1 MTRKIITR
9 ADTTKVAE
17 SAIAEAKSAEEIAR
31 CYPVM
36 RELRTHL
43 STPDEFIER
52 VQRQQKDGYRV
63 VYLKTE
69 GKIRAVAGYRLSESL
84 FAGRFLYVDDLVASA
99 KDRSAGF
106 GGQLFDWL
114 VRFARAQK
122 CLHLELDSGVQ
133 RFDAH
138 RFYLM
143 KRMSISSHHFTL
155 KL

>member
-9 ADTTKVAE
+9 ADTKVAE
-17 SAIAEAKSAEEIAR
+17 PTIAEAKSAEEIAP

-43 STPDEFIER
+43 STPDEFVKR
-52 VQRQQKDGYRV
+52 VQRQQKDGYRI
-63 VYLKTE
+63 VYLE
-69 GKIRAVAGYRLSESL
+69 AGGKIRAVAGYRLSESL
-84 FAGRFLYVDDLVASA
+84 FAGRFLYVDDLVTSA

-122 CLHLELDSGVQ
+122 CQHLELDSGVQ

>member
-9 ADTTKVAE
+9 ADITRAAE
-17 SAIAEAKSAEEIAR
+17 PAIAEAKSAEEIAR

-84 FAGRFLYVDDLVASA
+84 FAGRFLYVDDLVTSA

-122 CLHLELDSGVQ
+122 CQHLELDSGVQ

>member
-9 ADTTKVAE
+9 AETTKVAE
-17 SAIAEAKSAEEIAR
+17 PAIAEAKSAEEIAR

-36 RELRTHL
+36 RELRTRL
-43 STPDEFIER
+43 STPDEFVER

-84 FAGRFLYVDDLVASA
+84 FAGRFLYVDDLVTSA

-114 VRFARAQK
+114 VRFARVQK
-122 CLHLELDSGVQ
+122 CEHVELDSGVQ

>member
-9 ADTTKVAE
+9 AEITKAAE
-17 SAIAEAKSAEEIAR
+17 PAIAEAKSGKEIAR

-43 STPDEFIER
+43 STPDEFVER
-52 VQRQQKDGYRV
+52 VQRQQKDGYRI
-63 VYLKTE
+63 VYLE
-69 GKIRAVAGYRLSESL
+69 AGGKIRAVAGYRLSESL
-84 FAGRFLYVDDLVASA
+84 FAGRFLYVDDLVTSA

-122 CLHLELDSGVQ
+122 CQHLELDSGVQ

>member
-84 FAGRFLYVDDLVASA
+84 FAGRFLYVDDLVTSA
-99 KDRSAGF
+99 KDRTVGF

-122 CLHLELDSGVQ
+122 CQHLELDSGVQ

>member
-9 ADTTKVAE
+9 AEIPKAAE
-17 SAIAEAKSAEEIAR
+17 PTIAQAKSAEELAR

-43 STPDEFIER
+43 STNDEF
-52 VQRQQKDGYRV
+52 
-63 VYLKTE
+63 
-69 GKIRAVAGYRLSESL
+69 VAGYWFSESL
-84 FAGRFLYVDDLVASA
+84 FAGRFLYVDDLVTSA

-122 CLHLELDSGVQ
+122 CQHLELDSGVQ